1 MFAGQILRFAE
12 DDSGGGG
19 PSQGRSFAAL
29 RMTREGG
36 VFVGQIF
43 RFAQDD
49 SGGGGPSWGR
59 SFAVLRMTVE
69 GAFVGKI
76 LRGAQDDDLFI
87 SGVILRAQ
95 PEGSFGRG
103 G

>member
-1 MFAGQILRFAE
+1 MGQILRFAE

-49 SGGGGPSWGR
+49 TSFFRMASLSLGAASFGSGR
-59 SFAVLRMTVE
+59 HF
-69 GAFVGKI
+69 F
-76 LRGAQDDDLFI
+76 LRGDI
-87 SGVILRAQ
+87 SLSV
-95 PEGSFGRG
+95 SS
-103 G
+103 